1 MKVELVYIDTDEE
14 FIVSLDMAAATATV
28 ADAVEQSQVL
38 DKFPSLKAVDYQLG
52 IYSQEVSAET
62 RLQAGDRV
70 EVYRPLVL
78 DPMEVRRQRAK
89 VSRT

>member
-14 FIVSLDMAAATATV
+14 FIVSLDMAAAATV

-70 EVYRPLVL
+70 EVYRPLAL

>member
-14 FIVSLDMAAATATV
+14 FIVSLDMAAAATV

-62 RLQAGDRV
+62 RCRRV
-70 EVYRPLVL
+70 IGWKCIDHWY
-78 DPMEVRRQRAK
+78 
-89 VSRT
+89 

>member
-14 FIVSLDMAAATATV
+14 FIVSLDMAAAATV

-38 DKFPSLKAVDYQLG
+38 DQFPSLKAVDYQLG

>member
-14 FIVSLDMAAATATV
+14 FIVSLDMAAAATV
-28 ADAVEQSQVL
+28 ADAVEQSQVF

>member
-1 MKVELVYIDTDEE
+1 MEVELVYIDTDEE
-14 FIVSLDMAAATATV
+14 FIVSLDMAAAATV

>member
-38 DKFPSLKAVDYQLG
+38 
-52 IYSQEVSAET
+52 
-62 RLQAGDRV
+62 
-70 EVYRPLVL
+70 
-78 DPMEVRRQRAK
+78 
-89 VSRT
+89 

>member
-14 FIVSLDMAAATATV
+14 FIVSLDMAAAATV

-38 DKFPSLKAVDYQLG
+38 DKFPSLKAIDYQLG

-89 VSRT
+89 VPRA

>member
-1 MKVELVYIDTDEE
+1 MKVELVYIDADEE
-14 FIVSLDMAAATATV
+14 FIVSLDMAAAATV

-38 DKFPSLKAVDYQLG
+38 DKFPSLKAIDYQLG
-52 IYSQEVSAET
+52 IYSQEVSAGT

-89 VSRT
+89 VPRA

>member
-14 FIVSLDMAAATATV
+14 FIVSLDMTAAATV

>member
-14 FIVSLDMAAATATV
+14 FIVSLDMAAAATV

>member
-14 FIVSLDMAAATATV
+14 FIVSLDMAATATV

-38 DKFPSLKAVDYQLG
+38 DKFPSLKAIDYQLG

-89 VSRT
+89 VSHT

>member
-1 MKVELVYIDTDEE
+1 MKVELVYIDTDDE
-14 FIVSLDMAAATATV
+14 FIVTLDMAAAATV

>member
-14 FIVSLDMAAATATV
+14 FIVSLDMAAAATV
-28 ADAVEQSQVL
+28 ADAVEQSRVL

>member
-14 FIVSLDMAAATATV
+14 FIVSLDMAAAATV

-78 DPMEVRRQRAK
+78 DPMEVRRQRANK

>member
-14 FIVSLDMAAATATV
+14 FIMSLDMAAAATV

>member
-14 FIVSLDMAAATATV
+14 VIVSLDMAAAATV

>member
-14 FIVSLDMAAATATV
+14 FIVSLDMAAAATV

-89 VSRT
+89 VSCT